1 MQDDQ
6 KMLNISVGMAIVVA
20 FLAAVLQVCYRE
32 QNISMKKVRNSIETA
47 KHELEMAET
56 KFSALSS
63 SESLRNSVS
72 ITNPKAEVVSFSKTI
87 HIDEIPMVQEQ

>member
-6 KMLNISVGMAIVVA
+6 KMFNIGLGMMAVVVC
-20 FLAAVLQVCYRE
+20 LAAVLQVCYRQ
-32 QNISMKKVRNSIETA
+32 QNISIKKVRNAIETTQ
-47 KHELEMAET
+47 HELEIAET

-72 ITNPKAEVVSFSKTI
+72 ITNPKAEVVSFSKTV